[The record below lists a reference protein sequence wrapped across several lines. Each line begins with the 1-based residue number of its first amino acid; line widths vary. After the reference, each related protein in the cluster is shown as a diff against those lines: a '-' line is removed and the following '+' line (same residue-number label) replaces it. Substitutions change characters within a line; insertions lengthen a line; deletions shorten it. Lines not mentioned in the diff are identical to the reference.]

1 MLHCGANTRAG
12 DLTMTTC
19 NPCDPATGQ
28 QREIRILI
36 VEDHAPTSKA
46 VTELL
51 LGTLGR
57 EPALNRPLTVAT
69 VQDAETALERIA
81 SDPPDMV
88 LMDIGLAG
96 MNGIEATRRIRN
108 IAPAVPVIIHSRSDT
123 EVYRA
128 RAAAAGA
135 SGFVSKQRTAE
146 ELGPMALSLLARTAD
161 HACDTQPRGRRS

>member
-1 MLHCGANTRAG
+1 
-12 DLTMTTC
+12 MTTC
-19 NPCDPATGQ
+19 NPCDPPTGR

-36 VEDHAPTSKA
+36 VEDDAPTSKA

-81 SDPPDMV
+81 NDTPDMV
-88 LMDIGLAG
+88 LMDISLSG
-96 MNGIEATRRIRN
+96 MNGIEATRRIRD